1 MNIVGRDDL
10 FIFFMVLEMKGMG
23 RGGGEGWGHSYFD
36 RNRVFDDG
44 QSFAARVGFAD
55 GNLADDLL
63 DSFHNFPFVWLD

>member
-1 MNIVGRDDL
+1 
-10 FIFFMVLEMKGMG
+10 MG

-44 QSFAARVGFAD
+44 QSFPARVGFAD